1 MRVEG
6 LQNNTYQNKHNDL
19 LQNLN
24 HNQKREIR
32 DLLNQVPQDKKQ
44 NVINQIKELN
54 AQKLDNQKYFNAIK
68 ETIQN
73 TLAQSQAASFNN
85 FSLYA

>member
-6 LQNNTYQNKHNDL
+6 LQNNTYQNQNNDL

-54 AQKLDNQKYFNAIK
+54 TQKLDNQKYFNAIK

-73 TLAQSQAASFNN
+73 TLAQSQAGGLNN